1 MAISRFQMNR
11 QLRAYGG
18 IMGQDGRRNYGI
30 GSFFQEKI
38 MDPIKKV
45 VKSLKKA
52 SQSHK
57 RQAKTLSRIIKK
69 RA

>member
-1 MAISRFQMNR
+1 MVT
-11 QLRAYGG
+11 
-18 IMGQDGRRNYGI
+18 
-30 GSFFQEKI
+30 KK
-38 MDPIKKV
+38 IKKV

-57 RQAKTLSRIIKK
+57 RQAKTLSGIIKK